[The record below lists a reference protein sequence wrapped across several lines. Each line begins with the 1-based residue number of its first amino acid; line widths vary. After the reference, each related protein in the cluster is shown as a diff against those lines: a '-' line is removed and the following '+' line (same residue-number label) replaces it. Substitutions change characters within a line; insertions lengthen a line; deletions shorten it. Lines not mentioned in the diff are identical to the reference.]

1 MRLTKKLCAL
11 VSSLA
16 VGASAQGVAQ
26 TPAQNAP
33 AGDEQKMRDALRKA
47 LQGDAPASE
56 QRAVPPIVARPV
68 ETPATPS
75 APNTNITSFP
85 APTTA
90 YSTNVFYDTN
100 GVPYM
105 PLNLAEAIRMA
116 LEHNLTLQV
125 ARYNPVIFEYNRR
138 ALWGYYDPTFNSGY
152 SRISSARE
160 AGGINLNTGNATPGT
175 STEVDQ
181 FEAGLSGN
189 IPSGMTYGFTHSI
202 LHNAVTT
209 PFLLTSNG
217 PLGQPIFGTREDKT
231 WSSAAAFT
239 ARQPLLR
246 DLWIDEPRLKI
257 KLAKRDQSIE
267 QLRWERTI
275 MDIANRV
282 EQAYYGLGAA
292 REAVRAGE
300 TDLSLKQQFFDE
312 QRRRVEVGTIAP
324 LDEKLAQAEV
334 AKSKSIL
341 VDLQGRAADAEVLLK
356 GLIHDDFI
364 GHLKVRLQLTDR
376 LMALPTVVDLYDTMR
391 QAEARRPD
399 LQQQRLVLE
408 QWNLRLKYDF
418 NQLFPRLDVFGTLG
432 YNGLDRTFG
441 GALQDIRDRN
451 FEQSVV
457 GVSISTPLTL
467 WTERN
472 RYKSDKQAKEQAIWE
487 YKRQTEVVYEEI
499 EVQARLLG
507 TYWMQIPL
515 RREVVVAQ
523 QQALEAEKKKFDA
536 GKSTSFQVLQIASD
550 LTAAQVAEISA
561 ILIYNQALSEME
573 FRKGTT
579 LERWKIDVVPAPK

>member
-1 MRLTKKLCAL
+1 
-11 VSSLA
+11 
-16 VGASAQGVAQ
+16 
-26 TPAQNAP
+26 
-33 AGDEQKMRDALRKA
+33 MRDALRKA
-47 LQGDAPASE
+47 LQGDVSTPAERTVS
-56 QRAVPPIVARPV
+56 PIVARPV
-68 ETPATPS
+68 ETPTTPGV
-75 APNTNITSFP
+75 PTTNITSVP
-85 APTTA
+85 ARTMA
-90 YSTNVFYDTN
+90 YSTNVLYGTN
-100 GVPYM
+100 GMPYI
-105 PLNLAEAIRMA
+105 PLSLAEAIRMA
-116 LEHNLTLQV
+116 LENNLALKV
-125 ARYNPVIFEYNRR
+125 ARYNPIISEYNRR
-138 ALWGYYDPTFNSGY
+138 ALWGYYDPVFTSGY
-152 SRISSARE
+152 RHISNDRE

-175 STEVDQ
+175 STDNDQ
-181 FEAGLSGN
+181 FDAGVNGFL
-189 IPSGMTYGFTHSI
+189 PTGMSYGLTHNVLQNKVI
-202 LHNAVTT
+202 TPTGETDPVTG
-209 PFLLTSNG
+209 L
-217 PLGQPIFGTREDKT
+217 PLFRKDNT

-239 ARQPLLR
+239 ATQPLLR
-246 DLWIDEPRLKI
+246 DLWIDTPRLQI
-257 KLAKRDQSIE
+257 QLAKRDQTIE

-282 EQAYYGLGAA
+282 EQAYYDLSAA

-300 TDLSLKQQFFDE
+300 ADLALKQQFFDE

-334 AKSKSIL
+334 AKSKSTL
-341 VDLQGRAADAEVLLK
+341 VGLQGRAADAEVLLK

-364 GHLKVRLQLTDR
+364 GQLKVSLQLSDR
-376 LMALPTVVDLYDTMR
+376 LVALPTVVDLYDTMR

-432 YNGLDRTFG
+432 YNGLDTGFG
-441 GALQDIRDRN
+441 GAVQDIRDRN

-457 GVSISTPLTL
+457 GVSINVPLTMMR
-467 WTERN
+467 ERN

-487 YKRQTEVVYEEI
+487 YKRQTEAVYEEI
-499 EVQARLLG
+499 EVQARLLN
-507 TYWMQIPL
+507 TYWTQIPL
-515 RREVVVAQ
+515 RREVVIAQ

-550 LTAAQVAEISA
+550 LTSAQVAEIAA

-579 LERWKIDVVPAPK
+579 LERWHIDVVPAPK